1 MSAMT
6 FTITKEDIYDRL
18 FATSAYASRSREAM
32 GIPSDIIER
41 MQATADEKKIIEPLI
56 DSSVDDAYTHIA
68 RYFPGSTSQFT
79 GDTQNGKYTFY
90 IPTPTEYPSGNSDR
104 LKRCITSFIVN
115 RTLQAWYTDVKPDEA
130 SIAATKAQS
139 DAANIVQLLTQRT
152 RPIKIYDDIIQ
163 L

>member
-1 MSAMT
+1 MT
-6 FTITKEDIYDRL
+6 FTITKKDIYERI
-18 FATSAYASRSREAM
+18 FATSAYTSRSREAM
-32 GIPSDIIER
+32 GIPAGIIER
-41 MQATADEKKIIEPLI
+41 MQATADEKKLIEPLI
-56 DSSVDDAYTHIA
+56 DSSVDDAYTHIV

-79 GDTQNGKYTFY
+79 GDTQDGKYTFY

-130 SIAATKAQS
+130 SIAATKVQS

-152 RPIKIYDDIIQ
+152 KPIKIYDDIIQ